1 MRLSS
6 TGTLLSWNQIIK
18 HSNLPFLNTLMFLT
32 NTIHYIGDIPVWMGP
47 TVFNLLLLTNKIFL
61 KILFHQP
68 FLKPSSTGFF
78 FTIVIFTINID
89 WYYNFTHIKSH
100 LLLVYPG
107 S

>member
-1 MRLSS
+1 MCLSS

-18 HSNLPFLNTLMFLT
+18 HSNLLFLNTLMLLT

-68 FLKPSSTGFF
+68 FFKPSIASFF
-78 FTIVIFTINID
+78 FIIVILTINID
-89 WYYNFTHIKSH
+89 WYYNFTHIKSN
-100 LLLVYPG
+100 LLLIYSG